1 MKNNYDVLIIG
12 GGFAGATTAWHL
24 ANQGLKILLI
34 DSKPWNRIGDKPC
47 GDAVSKEHFDNLGMP
62 YPEGEQLEQKIEGIK
77 LYSPDNKTE
86 WTVKG
91 EGFEINAPAYTQRLL
106 KEASNRGVEVLDM
119 TTAMKPVFEDG
130 FVKGAVLFDRRHN
143 QQMEVQAKVVVEAT
157 GYSMSFRSK
166 LPQGLPVTENLD
178 DKDADIAYREVA
190 YTKDDIDEPQYL
202 KIFVNQK
209 ASPGGYWWYFPKGKN
224 KVNIGLG
231 IQGGMGY
238 PSIYTFYDKY
248 LNEFGNDVDRNRLI
262 VKGGALV
269 PTRRPITT
277 LAWNGIL
284 VVGDSAFTAN
294 PVHGGGKGSA
304 MISGYCTAKAIL
316 NAFEVGDFSANTLW
330 QANLCYIERYGAK
343 QASLEL
349 FRRFLQKLSDDDIN
363 YGMRKKVI
371 KEDDLLE
378 ASAKGDLQL
387 SVAEKAMRV
396 IAGLGRPSL
405 LMKLKTVAEY
415 MKKAKDLYRTY
426 PVDPKNL
433 EQWRNEVSKLLLDF
447 DNLMNK

>member
-24 ANQGLKILLI
+24 ANQGLKVLLI

-77 LYSPDNKTE
+77 LYSPDMKTE

-119 TTAMKPVFEDG
+119 TTAMKPIFEDG
-130 FVKGAVLFDRRHN
+130 FVKGAILFDRRHN
-143 QQMEVQAKVVVEAT
+143 QQIEVRAKVVVEAT

-166 LPQGLPVTENLD
+166 LPQGLPVTESLD

-248 LNEFGNDVDRNRLI
+248 LNEFGSDVDRNRLI

-269 PTRRPITT
+269 PTRRPIST

-304 MISGYCTAKAIL
+304 MISGYCAAKAIL
-316 NAFEVGDFSANTLW
+316 NAFEVGDFSAKTLW
-330 QANLCYIERYGAK
+330 SANLCYIERYGAK

-371 KEDDLLE
+371 KEEDLLE

-387 SVAEKAMRV
+387 SVAEKAMRI

-405 LMKLKTVAEY
+405 LMKLKVVAEY
-415 MKKAKDLYRTY
+415 MKKAKDLYREY
-426 PVDPKNL
+426 PSDPNNL
-433 EQWRNEVSKLLLDF
+433 EHWKSEVNKLLLDF
-447 DNLMNK
+447 ENLMNK

>member
-24 ANQGLKILLI
+24 ANHGLKVLLI

-62 YPEGEQLEQKIEGIK
+62 HPEGEQLEQKIEGIK
-77 LYSPDNKTE
+77 LYSPDMKTE

-106 KEASNRGVEVLDM
+106 KEALNRGVEVLDM
-119 TTAMKPVFEDG
+119 TTAMKPIFEDG
-130 FVKGAVLFDRRHN
+130 FVKGAILFDRRHN
-143 QQMEVQAKVVVEAT
+143 QQIEVRAKVVVEAT

-248 LNEFGNDVDRNRLI
+248 LNEFGSDVDRNRLI

-269 PTRRPITT
+269 PTRRPISTS
-277 LAWNGIL
+277 AWNGIL

-304 MISGYCTAKAIL
+304 MISGYCAAKAIL
-316 NAFEVGDFSANTLW
+316 NAFEVGDFSAKTLW
-330 QANLCYIERYGAK
+330 SANLCYVEKYGAK

-371 KEDDLLE
+371 KEEDLLE

-387 SVAEKAMRV
+387 SVAEKAMRI

-405 LMKLKTVAEY
+405 LMKLKVVAEY
-415 MKKAKDLYRTY
+415 MKKAKDLYREY
-426 PVDPKNL
+426 PSDPNNL
-433 EQWRNEVSKLLLDF
+433 EQWKSEVNKLLLDF
-447 DNLMNK
+447 ENLMNK

>member
-24 ANQGLKILLI
+24 ANQGLKVLLI

-77 LYSPDNKTE
+77 LYSPDMKTE

-119 TTAMKPVFEDG
+119 TTAMKPIFEDG
-130 FVKGAVLFDRRHN
+130 FVKGAILFDRRHN
-143 QQMEVQAKVVVEAT
+143 QQIEVRAKVVVEAT

-166 LPQGLPVTENLD
+166 LPQGLPVTESLD

-202 KIFVNQK
+202 RIFVNQK

-238 PSIYTFYDKY
+238 PSIYTFYEKY
-248 LNEFGNDVDRNRLI
+248 LNEFGSDVDRNRLI

-269 PTRRPITT
+269 PTRIPIST

-304 MISGYCTAKAIL
+304 MISGYCAAKAIL
-316 NAFEVGDFSANTLW
+316 NAFEVGDFSAKTLW
-330 QANLCYIERYGAK
+330 SANLCYIERYGAK
-343 QASLEL
+343 QASLEV
-349 FRRFLQKLSDDDIN
+349 FRRFLQKLSDYDIN

-371 KEDDLLE
+371 KEEDLLE
-378 ASAKGDLQL
+378 ASAKGYLQL
-387 SVAEKAMRV
+387 SVAEKAMRI

-405 LMKLKTVAEY
+405 LMKLKVVAEY
-415 MKKAKDLYRTY
+415 MKKAKDLYREY
-426 PVDPKNL
+426 PSDPNNL
-433 EQWRNEVSKLLLDF
+433 EHWKSEVNKLLLDF
-447 DNLMNK
+447 ENLMNK

>member
-24 ANQGLKILLI
+24 ANQGLKVLLI

-77 LYSPDNKTE
+77 LYSPDMKTE

-119 TTAMKPVFEDG
+119 TTAMKPIFEDG
-130 FVKGAVLFDRRHN
+130 FVKGAILFDRRHN
-143 QQMEVQAKVVVEAT
+143 QQIEVRAKVVVEAT

-166 LPQGLPVTENLD
+166 LPQGLPVTESLD

-248 LNEFGNDVDRNRLI
+248 LNEFGSDVDRNRLI

-269 PTRRPITT
+269 PTRRPIST

-304 MISGYCTAKAIL
+304 MISGYCAAKAIL
-316 NAFEVGDFSANTLW
+316 NAFEVGDFSAKTLW
-330 QANLCYIERYGAK
+330 SANLCYIERYGAK

-371 KEDDLLE
+371 KEEDLLE

-387 SVAEKAMRV
+387 SVAEKAMRI

-405 LMKLKTVAEY
+405 LMKLKVVAEY
-415 MKKAKDLYRTY
+415 MQKAKDLYREY
-426 PVDPKNL
+426 PSDPNNL
-433 EQWRNEVSKLLLDF
+433 EHWKSEVNKLLLDF
-447 DNLMNK
+447 ENLMNK

>member
-24 ANQGLKILLI
+24 ANQGLKVLLI

-77 LYSPDNKTE
+77 LYSPDMKTE

-119 TTAMKPVFEDG
+119 TTAMKPIFEDG
-130 FVKGAVLFDRRHN
+130 FVKGAILFDRRHN
-143 QQMEVQAKVVVEAT
+143 QQIEVRAKVVVEAT

-166 LPQGLPVTENLD
+166 LPQGLPVTESLD

-202 KIFVNQK
+202 RIFVNQK

-248 LNEFGNDVDRNRLI
+248 LNEFGSDVDRNRLI

-269 PTRRPITT
+269 PTRRPIST

-304 MISGYCTAKAIL
+304 MISGYCAAKAIL
-316 NAFEVGDFSANTLW
+316 NAFEVGDFSAKTLW
-330 QANLCYIERYGAK
+330 SANLCYIERYGAK

-371 KEDDLLE
+371 KEEDLLE

-387 SVAEKAMRV
+387 SVAEKAMRI

-405 LMKLKTVAEY
+405 LMKLKVVAEY
-415 MKKAKDLYRTY
+415 MKKAKDLYREY
-426 PVDPKNL
+426 PSDPNNL
-433 EQWRNEVSKLLLDF
+433 EHWKSEVNKLLLDF
-447 DNLMNK
+447 ENLMNK